1 MSNWS
6 KKIGCALLSICFIL
20 AGLPGFTAT
29 ASSDSSK
36 SVPSGYTAVYTRED
50 LAAVRSNLSGKYILM
65 NDIDLGGSAKG
76 QWDPIGTNGNAFT
89 GTFDGNY
96 HVIRGLYINRSSDY
110 QGLFG
115 LNCGTIRDL
124 TVQGT
129 VTGGSYVGGIAGA
142 SIAKSSGTAML
153 YHVRNEC
160 TITGTGNY
168 VGGVC
173 GLAQASTES
182 G

>member
-1 MSNWS
+1 
-6 KKIGCALLSICFIL
+6 
-20 AGLPGFTAT
+20 
-29 ASSDSSK
+29 
-36 SVPSGYTAVYTRED
+36 
-50 LAAVRSNLSGKYILM
+50 M

-129 VTGGSYVGGIAGA
+129 VTGGQLCRRHCRRFHCKIVGHG
-142 SIAKSSGTAML
+142 
-153 YHVRNEC
+153 HVVSC
-160 TITGTGNY
+160 
-168 VGGVC
+168 
-173 GLAQASTES
+173 
-182 G
+182 